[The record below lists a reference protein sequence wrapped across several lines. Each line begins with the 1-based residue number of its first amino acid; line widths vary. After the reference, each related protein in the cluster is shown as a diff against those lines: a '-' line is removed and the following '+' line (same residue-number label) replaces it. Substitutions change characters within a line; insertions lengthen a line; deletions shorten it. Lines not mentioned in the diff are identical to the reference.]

1 VLCTSVINR
10 ELYTSAITALEG
22 LRQEV
27 QEFKAKKKKK
37 KDAVPISFSSSLI
50 SGPAL
55 IHPAGRDML
64 SRPRRRNLDGQP
76 VTSWKQNICRSP

>member
-37 KDAVPISFSSSLI
+37 KMQYLYHS
-50 SGPAL
+50 AL
-55 IHPAGRDML
+55 L
-64 SRPRRRNLDGQP
+64 
-76 VTSWKQNICRSP
+76 